1 MPFLALHPP
10 LGGCL
15 LPKINIMSESE
26 ASATNDEYQRYVE
39 HQKEKTNDP
48 VRREKWLGEEWD
60 QKLHGFKR
68 VFANY
73 AHLFKACEKGL
84 CLGARTGQEV
94 VALNE
99 MGIESIGVD
108 LVACQPYVV
117 EGDIHDLQFDDQ
129 SFDLVFTNIFDH
141 ALYPD
146 KFCAEISRVLRP
158 GGYVLM
164 NFQIDTH
171 QDKYTVTEL
180 GSVREEILPHFP
192 GFEILVNL
200 PIPQNVHAM
209 NWELLLQKT

>member
-1 MPFLALHPP
+1 
-10 LGGCL
+10 
-15 LPKINIMSESE
+15 MSESD
-26 ASATNDEYQRYVE
+26 ATATNDEYQRYVE
-39 HQKEKTNDP
+39 HQKEKTSDP

-68 VFANY
+68 VFGNY
-73 AHLFKACEKGL
+73 AHLFKPCEKGL

-99 MGIESIGVD
+99 MGIESIGID

-146 KFCAEISRVLRP
+146 KFCAEIARVLRP
-158 GGYVLM
+158 GGFVLM

-180 GSVREEILPHFP
+180 SSVREEILPNFP

-209 NWELLLQKT
+209 NWELLLQKS

>member
-1 MPFLALHPP
+1 
-10 LGGCL
+10 
-15 LPKINIMSESE
+15 MSDETHSE
-26 ASATNDEYQRYVE
+26 DYRRYVE
-39 HQKEKTNDP
+39 HQREKTADP

-60 QKLHGFKR
+60 LKLYGFKR
-68 VFANY
+68 IFANY
-73 AHLFKACEKGL
+73 AHLFKTCQQGL

-99 MGIESIGVD
+99 MGIPSIGVD
-108 LVACQPYVV
+108 LVACEPYVV
-117 EGDIHDLQFDDQ
+117 EGDIHALNFEPGV
-129 SFDLVFTNIFDH
+129 FDLVFTNIYDH

-146 KFCAEISRVLRP
+146 KFCSEIARVLRP
-158 GGYVLM
+158 GGFVLM

-180 GSVREEILPHFP
+180 GSVREEILPRFP

-209 NWELLLQKT
+209 NWELLLQKR